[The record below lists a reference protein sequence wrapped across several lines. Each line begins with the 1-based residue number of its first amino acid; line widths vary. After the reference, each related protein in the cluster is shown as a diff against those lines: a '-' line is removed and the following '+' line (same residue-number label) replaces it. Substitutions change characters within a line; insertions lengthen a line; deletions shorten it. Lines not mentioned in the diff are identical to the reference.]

1 MCTVDDWEKLLFD
14 GLVFGRT
21 YLIPVEKRK
30 RFQEKCWKAIAAV
43 KERQQMQVNKGNT
56 ASGWMRCYKINN
68 SVEPL
73 FWFFWCRVLVP
84 KLLFWPCLVSRALV
98 ERWMEQDFWK
108 NIVAPLAAFPL
119 SSVNFFRCACALVN
133 IIFSACIN
141 WFYKEK
147 LPLPVHDLIIFIL
160 AKYMLLAHS

>member
-1 MCTVDDWEKLLFD
+1 MLFD

-21 YLIPVEKRK
+21 YLITMEKREC
-30 RFQEKCWKAIAAV
+30 FQEKCWKAIAAA
-43 KERQQMQVNKGNT
+43 KERQEMQVNKGNI
-56 ASGWMRCYKINN
+56 ASGWMRCYKITL
-68 SVEPL
+68 SLEP
-73 FWFFWCRVLVP
+73 FFWCRVLVP
-84 KLLFWPCLVSRALV
+84 RLVFWPCLVSRALV
-98 ERWMEQDFWK
+98 ERWMEQDFWE
-108 NIVAPLAAFPL
+108 NVVALLAAFPL

-133 IIFSACIN
+133 TFFSACIN